1 MADEESSKA
10 NLPLPPPVIPSLS
23 LSLSFF
29 IFFWKNV
36 KFSVRAPAF
45 FCYLFICFDHIWV
58 HFVQMNIQPQAN
70 NNPMY
75 IH

>member
-29 IFFWKNV
+29 FLKNV

-45 FCYLFICFDHIWV
+45 FVIYLFICFDHIWV

-75 IH
+75 IY